1 MLTNP
6 ILADRHDRLP
16 AWIRAFIAAGYGP
29 STVANLF
36 GVGVHDVRLI
46 LKGVA

>member
-16 AWIRAFIAAGYGP
+16 VWIRAFISAGYGP

-36 GVGVHDVRLI
+36 SLDVHDLKLI
-46 LKGVA
+46 IKGTA